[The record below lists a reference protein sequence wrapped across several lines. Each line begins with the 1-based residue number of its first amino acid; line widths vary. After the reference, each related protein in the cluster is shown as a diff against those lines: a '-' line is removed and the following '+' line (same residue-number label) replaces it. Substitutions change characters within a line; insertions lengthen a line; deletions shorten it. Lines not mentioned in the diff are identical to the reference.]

1 MASGIVLVIF
11 FLGLIALVSA
21 ALALR
26 YRLPF
31 KLAVRNVRRGKG
43 RTVLLIL
50 GLLVGTTIVSGSLV
64 IGDTVNAVDVH
75 FTYIALG
82 HVDEGVYNLSPGG
95 GSQPFSYQVATNLQ
109 QKLANDSDIAG
120 IIPMIVGTTAVY
132 DKTTGVPQTNL
143 NLIGQNA
150 NQTGALGSFTST
162 SGQSIAGPTAGHV
175 LLDSQ
180 AANDINASAGDTVVL
195 FAKKSMPLIVQAVV
209 NDDSRGGFLFYG
221 TAFVDLAT
229 AQALENFTPQQ
240 INWVAV
246 ANTGSIQSAV
256 GLSNGVTTRLNSTLT
271 AMGPLAAGLG
281 AVPVLQLALNSAIQG
296 GSSLST
302 LFLVLGLFSIVAG
315 AMLIVG
321 IFVMLAEERKGEMGT
336 LRAIGVRRRDLV
348 FAYYFEGLF
357 YSAGSALAGTFLGVL
372 VAYLMTYA
380 FSVDF
385 SGGGVTSSAIL
396 ASFTVATSSLLIGY
410 FVGFLLTLVTISVA
424 ATRVSRL
431 NIVRALRSIPE
442 PPPQLRVYTRLAYVG
457 AALFALGALI
467 YAGTY
472 SGTGDVSLPLI
483 GGILIILGATLLA
496 SRFVK
501 NRIAFSAGAVG
512 LLVWGGAEPLHRI
525 LLGTQHSGTI
535 FVVFVEGIMLVLGAV
550 MLYSFNAEVVVEGV
564 SRLVGSRPA
573 AVPVVRIGL
582 SYPSRRPFRT
592 AVNLTIFA
600 LVLFTIVAV
609 AAFGNSVETNLG
621 QTVRSQSGGYTFFG
635 FSQTPIPSLPSL
647 VRSNSTLAPLFTDVV
662 PIASGAVSLQW
673 SGSGLSAPWQDSLYA
688 APTNATGS
696 SSFYST
702 NGFNFS
708 ATQGG
713 LGAAQVWNLVATDP
727 NDAVVDHG
735 YSIGGVSFGPTTVH
749 PGMNIGT
756 NVTLRNL
763 SGASLHVTVIGILS
777 ESFVGGIF
785 VNPSVGR
792 SLGIIQENTYFLTT
806 ANGVDANHAAQ
817 AAKRAFFPFGL
828 VLFNFAQILQSS
840 VQSTEAV
847 IGLLE
852 VFVGLGLAV
861 GIAAVGIVALRA
873 VVERRQEIGM
883 LRATGFRK
891 AGILKV
897 FFLEYSYV
905 ALLGI
910 GIGTALGVILVWE
923 AATSASGVLSFAIPW
938 LNVAEILG
946 ISYLLTVVAITG
958 PALRAARLPPA
969 EAVRYTE

>member
-1 MASGIVLVIF
+1 MDPLVSLVVIV
-11 FLGLIALVSA
+11 LGLIALVSA
-21 ALALR
+21 VIALR
-26 YRLPF
+26 NRLSF
-31 KLAVRNVRRGKG
+31 RLAVRNVRRGRG

-50 GLLVGTTIVSGSLV
+50 GLLVGTTIVSGSLI

-82 HVDEGVYNLSPGG
+82 HVDEGIYNLTPGG
-95 GSQPFSYQVATNLQ
+95 GSHPFSEQVATNLQ
-109 QKLANDSDIAG
+109 SSLGSDPEIAG
-120 IIPMIVGTTAVY
+120 IIPMVVGTTSVY
-132 DKTTGVPQTNL
+132 DRTTGVPQTNL
-143 NLIGQNA
+143 NLIGQDA
-150 NQTGALGSFTST
+150 NQTAALGSFTT
-162 SGQSIAGPTAGHV
+162 TGGQSIAGPTPGHV
-175 LLDSQ
+175 LLDAQ
-180 AANDINASAGDTVVL
+180 AASDLNASAGDSVVL
-195 FAKKSMPLIVQAVV
+195 FAKSSAPLIVQAVV
-209 NDDSRGGFLFYG
+209 KDDTRGGFLFYG

-229 AQALENFTPQQ
+229 AQHLENFTSSE

-246 ANTGSIQSAV
+246 ANTGTIQSAV
-256 GLSNGVTTRLNSTLT
+256 GLSDSVTAKLNSTLLG
-271 AMGPLAAGLG
+271 MGPLAAGIG
-281 AVPVLQLALNSAIQG
+281 AVPVLQIALASAVSG
-296 GSSLST
+296 GQSLST

-348 FAYYFEGLF
+348 YAYYFEGLF
-357 YSAGSALAGTFLGVL
+357 YSAGSALAGTFFGVF
-372 VAYLMTYA
+372 VAYVMTYA

-385 SGGGVTSSAIL
+385 SGGGVTASAIL
-396 ASFTVATSSLLIGY
+396 ASFTVSVSSLLIGY
-410 FVGFLLTLVTISVA
+410 LVGFLLTLVTISA
-424 ATRVSRL
+424 AASRVSRL

-442 PPPQLRVYTRLAYVG
+442 PPPAMRVYTWLAYLGVLL
-457 AALFALGALI
+457 AALGGLL
-467 YAGTY
+467 YAATY
-472 SGTGDVSLPLI
+472 SGTGDISLPLV
-483 GGILIILGATLLA
+483 GGILLILGATLIA
-496 SRFVK
+496 SRFVR
-501 NRIAFSAGAVG
+501 NRFAFSAGAIA
-512 LLVWGGAEPLHRI
+512 LLVWGGAEPLHRL

-550 MLYSFNAEVVVEGV
+550 MLYSFNAEVVVHAV
-564 SRLVGSRPA
+564 SRLVGGRPS
-573 AVPVVRIGL
+573 AVPVARIGL

-609 AAFGNSVETNLG
+609 ASFGNSVEVNLD

-635 FSQTPIPSLPSL
+635 FSETPIPNLPAL
-647 VRSNSTLAPLFTDVV
+647 VAANATLAPLFTRVV
-662 PIASGAVSLQW
+662 PIASGSVSLQW
-673 SGSGLSAPWQDSLYA
+673 SGQSTPWQDSLYA
-688 APTNATGS
+688 PPTNASGS
-696 SSFYST
+696 ASFYAT

-708 ATQGG
+708 STQGS
-713 LGAAQVWNLVATDP
+713 LSAAQVWDLVATNP

-735 YSIGGVSFGPTTVH
+735 YQIGGIVYGPSSPHPGLKPGTTVTL
-749 PGMNIGT
+749 T
-756 NVTLRNL
+756 NS
-763 SGASLHVTVIGILS
+763 SGATARVTVVGILS

-785 VNPSVGR
+785 VNPAVGR
-792 SLGIIQENTYFLTT
+792 TLGTTAANTYFLTT
-806 ANGVDANHAAQ
+806 ANGVDATHAAQ

-828 VLFNFAQILQSS
+828 VLFDFAQILQSS
-840 VQSTEAV
+840 IQSTEAI

-883 LRATGFRK
+883 LRATGFRRS
-891 AGILKV
+891 GILKV

-910 GIGTALGVILVWE
+910 GIGTALGVLLIWE
-923 AATSASGVLSFAIPW
+923 AAQGAGNVLTFAIPW
-938 LNVAEILG
+938 ANVGEILL
-946 ISYLLTVVAITG
+946 ISYALTVVAIAG